1 MKLRGLA
8 VGAALLAAS
17 ALPAFAQDA
26 VCSKLAWPLGKERA
40 LLTGSVDLV
49 PSGTTRK
56 AMPDRA
62 LSLMLKKGA
71 DGLPVAPGK
80 PADATKFSGFVI
92 VPVSAAGDYLVSLSS
107 EGWIDAVQD
116 GASLTSTAHTG
127 DEHCPGLRKSV
138 RFTLGAKPL
147 TLQISNAPGDH
158 VEIAITP
165 APPKP

>member
-1 MKLRGLA
+1 MRLRVLA
-8 VGAALLAAS
+8 AAGALLLAAG
-17 ALPAFAQDA
+17 LPAFAQDA
-26 VCSKLAWPLGKERA
+26 VCSKLAWPLDKERA
-40 LLTGSVDLV
+40 LLNGSVDLV

-71 DGLPVAPGK
+71 DSLPVAPGR
-80 PADATKFSGFVI
+80 PADMAKFSGFVV
-92 VPVSAAGDYLVSLSS
+92 VPVAAAGDYLVSLSS

-116 GASLTSTAHTG
+116 GEALVSTAHTG

-165 APPKP
+165 AKP